1 MSTIGEFFLILE
13 GILLQPRKENPE
25 NLHTSLFSAG
35 GRLLGNPDLDQKLKG
50 FPGIA
55 EQISGGLDGSPRQ
68 SRIFRIA
75 SAGHGNPRHNPGT
88 LSHWKVVKLEEGLSA
103 AQNRHLRGQECRNPP
118 LKK

>member
-13 GILLQPRKENPE
+13 GILLQPRKENLE

-35 GRLLGNPDLDQKLKG
+35 GRLLGNRDLDQKLKG

-55 EQISGGLDGSPRQ
+55 EQIGDGLDGSSRQ

-75 SAGHGNPRHNPGT
+75 SGG
-88 LSHWKVVKLEEGLSA
+88 
-103 AQNRHLRGQECRNPP
+103 
-118 LKK
+118 